1 MPERIQL
8 TGPPEQ
14 AAAQLWAHIQ
24 EKTMLNGEKLPKFG
38 SPEEAADVYVE
49 HRTIEQLQKVL
60 KDLITTLQKMRTER
74 EDIFEK
80 NTALEDAVG
89 KLMKEKIY
97 LQRQLASAINAMTE
111 QQKRMAARL
120 QEMAPEPPRTALSER
135 QSQAT
140 ASSPLDQEHPQ
151 STEPTLE
158 ASPQ

>member
-49 HRTIEQLQKVL
+49 HLTMEQLQKVL
-60 KDLITTLQKMRTER
+60 KDLITTLRKMRTER

-80 NTALEDAVG
+80 NSALEDAVD
-89 KLMKEKIY
+89 KLIKEKDIFAAAACFCN
-97 LQRQLASAINAMTE
+97 QCHDGSAKAHGRSLAGG
-111 QQKRMAARL
+111 Q
-120 QEMAPEPPRTALSER
+120 
-135 QSQAT
+135 
-140 ASSPLDQEHPQ
+140 
-151 STEPTLE
+151 
-158 ASPQ
+158 

>member
-1 MPERIQL
+1 M
-8 TGPPEQ
+8 
-14 AAAQLWAHIQ
+14 AAGCVMRRSISGRLLKEACD
-24 EKTMLNGEKLPKFG
+24 KF
-38 SPEEAADVYVE
+38 SSCVEEAAEEYLE
-49 HRTIEQLQKVL
+49 HMTHEEMQQLI
-60 KDLITTLQKMRTER
+60 KDLIKTLQKMRTER

-89 KLMKEKIY
+89 KLCKEKIY
-97 LQRQLASAINAMTE
+97 LQRQLASAINAMSD

-120 QEMAPEPPRTALSER
+120 QELNER

-140 ASSPLDQEHPQ
+140 ALSPSDQEPQ